1 MKEGARRVYVFASHG
16 LFNREA
22 IQLIDLSPVTQVIV
36 TDSIALPNLSASKK
50 IVQRPTASLLAN
62 VIKSDIYYNASTEFN
77 PDISED
83 QFVLE

>member
-50 IVQRPTASLLAN
+50 IVQLSIASLLAN